1 MAMGMWV
8 LTALGIKMCVYVD
21 NDKEEREREREK
33 IESNTR
39 KTKLLSDFVYLF
51 VFT

>member
-1 MAMGMWV
+1 M
-8 LTALGIKMCVYVD
+8 LTTIK
-21 NDKEEREREREK
+21 KRERERREK

-51 VFT
+51 VFTWVVYLLVCVCVWGIETN

>member
-1 MAMGMWV
+1 M
-8 LTALGIKMCVYVD
+8 LTTIK
-21 NDKEEREREREK
+21 RREREK

-51 VFT
+51 VFTWDVY

>member
-21 NDKEEREREREK
+21 NDKEEREREK